1 MRTIPASDR
10 RTIPMR
16 LSGEGRERG
25 RRQVGRGGRGG
36 RDRRILDRKSLGCLS
51 NGGSAAMAAAA
62 AAQCFALGIF
72 DCRITNETP
81 TFGIIVRRPDTS
93 SWAAAADAKEQLN
106 SFVNLLLSLS
116 LSSAKGGREGRCA
129 SARPGGH
136 VEHDTSWR
144 RRPPSAHSLVRLL
157 GATAFL

>member
-1 MRTIPASDR
+1 M
-10 RTIPMR
+10 
-16 LSGEGRERG
+16 
-25 RRQVGRGGRGG
+25 GRGGRGG

-51 NGGSAAMAAAA
+51 NGGSAAMAAAAAA

-93 SWAAAADAKEQLN
+93 SWAATAAAADAKEQLN

-116 LSSAKGGREGRCA
+116 LSSAKGGREGRDDVR
-129 SARPGGH
+129 ARVRAGMLNMTHPGGAALPQLTRSF
-136 VEHDTSWR
+136 VCWGPQPFFEPLAGVGEQS
-144 RRPPSAHSLVRLL
+144 SI
-157 GATAFL
+157 